1 MAENCRHETG
11 ALRADDG
18 CPLFYQAWWPE
29 GEPVGT
35 IVLVHGLGEHSDRYP
50 HLCQALIDV
59 GYILAA
65 FDLRGHGRSGGRKG
79 HIGSFDEF
87 RSDLALA
94 LEHFRSMAPD
104 LPLFVYGHS
113 LGSVITLDYVLRG
126 GDGLRGIILSG
137 AALDASQVAP
147 VWQVAILKGLSR
159 VWPTFSLK
167 VALPGALLSRDPAVC
182 GAYDSDPLVHWTR
195 SARSRRWPRAG
206 GDRVAANRHRTTDHG
221 RWTMDDGAPLGRGR
235 PLDRRR
241 RWVHRTCRPWT
252 ATYLWTALQAGY
264 GRIRRVG
271 QRPTL
276 RGQGPTSGAG

>member
-182 GAYDSDPLVHWTR
+182 SAYDSDPLVHWTR
-195 SARSRRWPRAG
+195 SARSTRW
-206 GDRVAANRHRTTDHG
+206 AASWG
-221 RWTMDDGAPLGRGR
+221 
-235 PLDRRR
+235 
-241 RWVHRTCRPWT
+241 
-252 ATYLWTALQAGY
+252 
-264 GRIRRVG
+264 
-271 QRPTL
+271 
-276 RGQGPTSGAG
+276 